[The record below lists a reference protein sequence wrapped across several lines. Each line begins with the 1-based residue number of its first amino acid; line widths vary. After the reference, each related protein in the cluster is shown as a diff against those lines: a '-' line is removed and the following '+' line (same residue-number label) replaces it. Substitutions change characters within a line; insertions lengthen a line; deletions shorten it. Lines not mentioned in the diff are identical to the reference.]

1 MPEKQFPWD
10 GSDSRAPDH
19 SYQVIRG
26 LRLADQVGCMAD
38 DDLAE
43 LAIEAY
49 LYGFPL
55 VFNLDQ

>member
-1 MPEKQFPWD
+1 
-10 GSDSRAPDH
+10 
-19 SYQVIRG
+19 
-26 LRLADQVGCMAD
+26 MAD

-55 VFNLDQ
+55 VFNLDQVPAPAGDFRPVLRMYEPAPEVLSQAYTVPPITRS

>member
-1 MPEKQFPWD
+1 
-10 GSDSRAPDH
+10 
-19 SYQVIRG
+19 
-26 LRLADQVGCMAD
+26 MAD
-38 DDLAE
+38 DDVAE